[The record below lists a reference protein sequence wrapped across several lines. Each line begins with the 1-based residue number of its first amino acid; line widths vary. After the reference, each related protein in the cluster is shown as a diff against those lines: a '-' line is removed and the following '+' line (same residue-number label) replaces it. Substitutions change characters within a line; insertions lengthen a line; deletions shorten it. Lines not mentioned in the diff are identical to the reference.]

1 MLRFEGFS
9 PIHLEYMS
17 RKGNGAMKTRDWKWL
32 VGILVGTN
40 LLILSAWIMK
50 IPDVGAYL
58 SILGTGVSIALALI
72 AIYIS
77 LSQNNNS
84 QILNVNTMDVLARI
98 DEKVRN
104 VNEKVDKFDSKEI
117 AEIIETRVSKVL
129 KNYSKDIFDTL
140 EKAGIDHEKIESV
153 KVAVP
158 VEKALIPKIA
168 KISITTSVISYSHTD
183 EDAIGHATYAIYDQ
197 YGNDVTTGSPLN
209 DNLTFKSQVGIATGN
224 NGLLTVRDLKG
235 AYLKQIGTVIIT
247 IEDTTTG
254 VSASAPLRVVD
265 NSSFLK

>member
-1 MLRFEGFS
+1 MYRFKGFS
-9 PIHLEYMS
+9 PIHLEYMP
-17 RKGNGAMKTRDWKWL
+17 RKGNGAMKGEWGTRDWKWL
-32 VGILVGTN
+32 VGILIGTN

-77 LSQNNNS
+77 LSQNNNA
-84 QILNVNTMDVLARI
+84 QILNSKTTEMLIRI
-98 DEKVRN
+98 EERVGN
-104 VNEKVDKFDSKEI
+104 VNEKVDKLDAKEI
-117 AEIIETRVSKVL
+117 T
-129 KNYSKDIFDTL
+129 KNVVGDYSKDIFNAL
-140 EKAGIDHEKIESV
+140 EKEGIDREKIESV

-158 VEKALIPKIA
+158 VEKVLIPKIA
-168 KISITTSVISYSHTD
+168 KISITTPVISYSNTD
-183 EDAIGHATYAIYDQ
+183 EDPIGHATYVIYDQ

-209 DNLTFKSQVGIATGN
+209 NNLTFKSQVGIATGN

-254 VSASAPLRVVD
+254 VSTSATLRVLD
-265 NSSFLK
+265 DRAS